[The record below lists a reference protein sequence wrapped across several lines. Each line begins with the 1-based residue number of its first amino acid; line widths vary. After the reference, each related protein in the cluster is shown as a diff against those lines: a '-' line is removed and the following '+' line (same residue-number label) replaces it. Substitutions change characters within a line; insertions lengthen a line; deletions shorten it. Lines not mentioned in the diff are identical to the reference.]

1 MLVLLLVMT
10 GETPALSFAS
20 MSSLTSVTLTGFY
33 KSLSFDGLAN
43 LATIDMD
50 VTTGD
55 LTINNNDNLTSL
67 DVTGSEI
74 GNVTVT
80 NNDGIATVDLDHT
93 TDLNFYGTTAD
104 RTSVSLEVTGNSEM
118 TTLHNSGDKVF
129 TMNVTSNAKLATV
142 DFTGMATAG
151 TGAASTYPTV
161 DVYSNALV
169 ASSSI

>member
-1 MLVLLLVMT
+1 MI
-10 GETPALSFAS
+10 A
-20 MSSLTSVTLTGFY
+20 Y
-33 KSLSFDGLAN
+33 HFDGLAN

-80 NNDGIATVDLDHT
+80 NNDGISTVDLDHT
-93 TDLNFYGTTAD
+93 TDLNFNGTTAD

-151 TGAASTYPTV
+151 TGAASTIQLLMYIVT
-161 DVYSNALV
+161 L
-169 ASSSI
+169 

>member
-1 MLVLLLVMT
+1 MT
-10 GETPALSFAS
+10 GYTAPTPDLSFAS

-33 KSLSFDGLAN
+33 NSLSFDGLAN
-43 LATIDMD
+43 LTTIDID

-80 NNDGIATVDLDHT
+80 NNDAIATVDLDHT
-93 TDLNFYGTTAD
+93 TDLNFYGSTTD
-104 RTSVSLEVTGNSEM
+104 RTSVGLTVTGNSEM
-118 TTLHNSGDKVF
+118 TTLHNSGDKVL

-142 DFTGMATAG
+142 DFTGMATTG
-151 TGAASTYPTV
+151 TGTPTI
-161 DVYSNALV
+161 DIYSNALV
-169 ASSSI
+169 AS